1 MRTSISTVLIALFLL
16 CSSVTSFA
24 ASADEV
30 SPEQWQKTI
39 KTLKQLNITHKTD
52 VKKALDLSSQNKVQL
67 TGKLAQLKKAVSN
80 TDIQVHTLTARYQ
93 KLIKDEAKLTALLKS
108 RREEIKTFEGTVRT
122 AAKLMQD
129 RSRTS
134 FYTQQNPER
143 LAAFATLLAPDRMPG
158 LTDLTRLIE
167 MYFNELQ
174 ATADVSRYSS
184 TIIGSDGQPMDV
196 EIIRTGTSSA
206 VYQSSTGEAGFL
218 QLTGDGT
225 VSQSVNGISSQ
236 LSGTISAAFAGEQF
250 LPLDFSHGAAF
261 IRFIAEEDTWKKIAA
276 GGALVWPILGI
287 GAIALLLA
295 IERFITLSRL
305 RRSSPKE
312 LTVILEHAEQGEWEE
327 CHTLLEKRST
337 PTARVLNSTL
347 KKAQGSA
354 AALEKGMEEALMIEL
369 ARMERFLPTMQTL
382 AAVAPLLGLLGTV
395 TGMINTFQVI
405 TLFGTGDPHMLSGG
419 ISEALVTTQ
428 LGLAVAIPIM
438 MLHHLLNS
446 RVDRLANDM
455 EEKGTALIATILNR
469 R

>member
-1 MRTSISTVLIALFLL
+1 MRISFLAIATTLFFICSSTVSYAE
-16 CSSVTSFA
+16 
-24 ASADEV
+24 SAQ
-30 SPEQWQKTI
+30 SITPQQWQQTL
-39 KTLKQLNITHKTD
+39 KTLKKLNSTHKKD
-52 VKKALDLSSQNKVQL
+52 VKEALELSTQNRVQL
-67 TGKLAQLKKAVSN
+67 TSKLAQLKKSVTS
-80 TDIQVHTLTARYQ
+80 TDKQVDELTSRYQ
-93 KLIKDEAKLTALLKS
+93 QLLKEEAKLTKELKS

-122 AAKLMQD
+122 AAKLLQD

-134 FYTQQNPER
+134 FYTQQNPDR
-143 LAAFATLLAPDRMPG
+143 LNAFSTLLAPDRMPG
-158 LTDLTRLIE
+158 LTDLTTLIE
-167 MYFNELQ
+167 MYFEELQ
-174 ATADVSRYSS
+174 ATADVSRYKS
-184 TIIGSDGQPMDV
+184 TIIGSDGQPV
-196 EIIRTGTSSA
+196 EAEILRTGTASA
-206 VYQSSTGEAGFL
+206 MFKTLEGETGFL
-218 QLTGDGT
+218 ELTGNGA
-225 VSQSVNGISSQ
+225 VPQSVTGISSE
-236 LSGTISAAFAGEQF
+236 LHGTIAAAFAGEQF

-295 IERFITLSRL
+295 FERFITLSRL

-312 LTVILEHAEQGEWEE
+312 LQTILEHAEQGDWEE
-327 CHTLLEKRST
+327 CRSLLAERST
-337 PTARVLNSTL
+337 PTSRVLRSTL
-347 KKAQGSA
+347 NKAQGSA
-354 AALEKGMEEALMIEL
+354 AALEKSMEEALMIEL